1 VSNRV
6 LTHDFHVEAAPEK
19 VFEHLTTPENYI
31 GLSPLVVAVSD
42 VDRSEPG
49 VIRYTAVERFRFL
62 WVITHDNPIRV
73 ALHTDGLSVHGEV
86 RSPGRIRMAYRFD
99 LKADGTGTRVNDRLD
114 LTAPWLLVG
123 FAAGEARKVQLARAR
138 ILAERLS
145 GEGRPAMADD
155 QSAAQPGGGS

>member
-1 VSNRV
+1 MSNRV
-6 LTHDFHVEAAPEK
+6 LTHEFHVDVAPEK
-19 VFEHLTTPENYI
+19 VFEHLTTPESYI

-62 WVITHDNPIRV
+62 WIFTYDNPIKV
-73 ALHTDGLSVHGEV
+73 ALHTDDLSVYGEV

-99 LKADGTGTRVNDRLD
+99 LEPDGSGTRVSDRLN
-114 LTAPWLLVG
+114 LTAPWPLAG
-123 FAAGEARKVQLARAR
+123 FAAGQARNVQLARAR

-145 GEGRPAMADD
+145 HHP
-155 QSAAQPGGGS
+155 

>member
-1 VSNRV
+1 VSNKV
-6 LTHDFHVEAAPEK
+6 LSNEFHMDAAPEK

-62 WVITHDNPIRV
+62 WVFTYDNPIKV

-86 RSPGRIRMAYRFD
+86 RSPGNVQMAYRFD
-99 LKADGTGTRVNDRLD
+99 LAPDGTGTLVTDRLD
-114 LTAPWLLVG
+114 MTAPWFLIG
-123 FAAGEARKVQLARAR
+123 FAAGQARKVQLARAR

-145 GEGRPAMADD
+145 GDSSLRA
-155 QSAAQPGGGS
+155 

>member
-1 VSNRV
+1 MSNSV
-6 LTHDFHVEAAPEK
+6 LTHAFHVDVAPEK
-19 VFEHLTTPENYI
+19 VFEHLTTPESYI

-62 WVITHDNPIRV
+62 RIFTHDNPIKV

-86 RSPGRIRMAYRFD
+86 RSPGRIHLAYRFD
-99 LKADGTGTRVNDRLD
+99 LEPDGAGTRVSDRLD
-114 LTAPWLLVG
+114 LTAPRLLVG
-123 FAAGEARKVQLARAR
+123 FAAGQARNVQLARAR

-145 GEGRPAMADD
+145 TTQRRT
-155 QSAAQPGGGS
+155 